1 MKEDNN
7 MDYSNIIVDVL
18 LSDNVKLKPTQ
29 LGKNMKDILSYHLR
43 KKYEGLCYFCHRPEF
58 FHLHYFYDVSNFTE

>member
-43 KKYEGLCYFCHRPEF
+43 KKYEGLCSHNGYILENSIQI
-58 FHLHYFYDVSNFTE
+58 YK